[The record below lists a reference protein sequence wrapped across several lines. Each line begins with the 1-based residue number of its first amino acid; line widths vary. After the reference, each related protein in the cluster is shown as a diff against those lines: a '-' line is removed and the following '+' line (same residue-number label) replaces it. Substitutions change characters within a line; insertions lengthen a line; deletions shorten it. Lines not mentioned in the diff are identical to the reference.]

1 MGLLDKIKDSSDIS
15 QLDETTLIELAEE
28 IRQEIISVV
37 AETGGHLASNL
48 GAVELTL
55 ALHHCFK
62 IPEDKIIWDV
72 GHQCYVHKMLTGRR
86 DRLRTLRQY
95 NGLAGFPKR
104 EESPADPF
112 GAGHASTAI
121 SAALGFAASRDNLGE
136 NYQVV
141 AVVGDGAL
149 TGGLAYEGL
158 NNAGA
163 SKKNLLVI
171 LNDNN
176 MSISKNVGAIS
187 KYLTN
192 IMADQRFNKLR
203 NEVWELTGK
212 FKRRDKIRTIVSN
225 LEDSIKGLF
234 VPGYL
239 FDKLGFRY
247 FGPIDGHDL
256 PLLIKTINQIKD
268 LSGPKMLHIAT
279 VKGKGYPPAEADA
292 MKYHG
297 VGAFDK
303 ITGKANP
310 TAGLPQYTTVFGETM
325 LELAAADKRVIA
337 VTAAMTSGTG
347 LSKFAEKFPE
357 RFYDVGIAEAHASCF
372 AAGLAASGSRPFVAI
387 YSTFLQR
394 AYDQVIHDI
403 ALQKL
408 PVVFCIDRAGLVGED
423 GPTHHGCFDIAYL
436 SAVPKMT
443 IMAPKDGDEFRSMLF
458 SALKR
463 NLEGPC
469 AIRYPRASVPKPMT
483 NIIEDI
489 EWGRWEKTQ
498 TSGDTVLIAYGTMVT
513 IAREVAEILK
523 EERELAIINARF
535 VKPLDYDTLEYCL
548 ETYRNIITVEEA
560 AAGGGL
566 GQAVGGYLATRGFRG
581 RFESFAIPDEFIHHG
596 NRKILL
602 EDIGLTADAVAEFV
616 RKFQSPRRTFLQKIT
631 FRKGAAAELPA
642 RVAGNGVQQKH
653 LFK

>member
-15 QLDETTLIELAEE
+15 QLDEPTLIELAEE

-55 ALHHCFK
+55 ALHHCFR

-72 GHQCYVHKMLTGRR
+72 GHQCYAHKMLTGRR

-136 NYQVV
+136 NYHVV

-310 TAGLPQYTTVFGETM
+310 TAGLPQYTTVFGETI

-337 VTAAMTSGTG
+337 ITAAMTSGTG

-394 AYDQVIHDI
+394 AYDQIIHDI

-436 SAVPKMT
+436 SAVPRMT

-458 SALKR
+458 AALKR
-463 NLEGPC
+463 NLDGPC
-469 AIRYPRASVPKPMT
+469 AIRYPRASVPRPMT

-489 EWGRWEKTQ
+489 EWGRWEKIQ
-498 TSGDTVLIAYGTMVT
+498 TSGDTVLIAYGTMIT
-513 IAREVAEILK
+513 IAREVTEILK
-523 EERELAIINARF
+523 EEKELAIINARF
-535 VKPLDYDTLEYCL
+535 IKPLDYDTLEYCL

-566 GQAVGGYLATRGFRG
+566 GQAVGSYLAMRGFRG

-602 EDIGLTADAVAEFV
+602 EDIGLTADAVVESV

-631 FRKGAAAELPA
+631 FRKGPAAELPA
-642 RVAGNGVQQKH
+642 RAAGNGVQQKH